1 MPDFLRS
8 LHAQLTTSSPERIA
22 TLLGLRPDLAEP
34 LPSDLLDL
42 AARSTSRRSTSSA
55 LAGFSDDELT
65 LVAALAAGVVDL
77 LDPALPVAEATERLT
92 ELALL
97 VDQRLSPQVENILG
111 PTPLGLAPASMDL
124 LDASATTAALR
135 GLDPDARVVLD
146 RLAAGNPVG
155 VFRDGIPTSGPV
167 HRLLDLGLLLQ
178 TDPTHVLAPRATVL
192 AVRGQVLVDGLTPAR
207 VHAEVTA
214 STLDDPTRTSMAEWL
229 LAGGVSGSMLLGTR
243 HLDEAVAQDRWVRL
257 VHAHEDGS
265 VGVDV
270 VRVLVVAQGSAHTVR
285 RAGKRLSVPVARIV
299 SVELLEPV
307 VIHDLQD

>member
-8 LHAQLTTSSPERIA
+8 LHAQLVRSSPEQIA

-42 AARSTSRRSTSSA
+42 AARSTTPRSTASA
-55 LAGFSDDELT
+55 LADFSDQELT
-65 LVAALAAGVVDL
+65 LVAALAAGVIDR
-77 LDPALPVAEATERLT
+77 LDPWLPTTDTTARLVD
-92 ELALL
+92 LALL
-97 VDQRLSPQVENILG
+97 VDGRLSPQVEHLLG

-124 LDASATTAALR
+124 LDGDATAALLSD
-135 GLDPDARVVLD
+135 LDPEAREILD

-155 VFRDGIPTSGPV
+155 VFRDGVPRTGPV
-167 HRLLDLGLLLQ
+167 HRLLDLGLMVQ

-192 AVRGQVLVDGLTPAR
+192 AVRGQVLVDGLTTDQIQAQ
-207 VHAEVTA
+207 AQA
-214 STLDDPTRTSMAEWL
+214 STLDEFTRASMAQWL
-229 LAGGVSGSMLLGTR
+229 LRGGASGTNLQGTR
-243 HLDEAVAQDRWVRL
+243 YLDDAVAQDRWVRL

-270 VRVLVVAQGSAHTVR
+270 VRILVVAHGSAHTVR
-285 RAGKRLSVPVARIV
+285 RAGRRLSVPVARIL
-299 SVELLEPV
+299 SAELLDPV